1 MILNNGFTGDRMTET
16 EIWPGNPYPLGS
28 TWDGKGVNF
37 ALFSEHAESV
47 ELCLFDES
55 GQNENRRIKLSER
68 TNMIWHAY
76 MPGLEPGQR
85 YGYRVDGPYEPAQ
98 GHRFNANKVLIDP
111 YTKAIDGNLKW
122 DKALYGYKM
131 EKDADLNPDNRDN
144 TAYIPKSV
152 VIDPSFDWEDDQSP
166 GIPFHQTIIYETH
179 VKGMTARH
187 PDLPPE
193 LRGTYPG
200 LAHSSII
207 KHLLSL
213 GINAVE
219 IMPVHQFIHD
229 ERLGNAGLRNY
240 WGYNTIGFFAPHCDY
255 ASDGLVGQQV
265 VEFKEM
271 VKAFHREGIE
281 VILDVVYNHTAEGNQ
296 LGPTL
301 SFRGIDNAS
310 YYRLDPENPR
320 YYTDYTGTGNTLNMR
335 HPNVLQMI
343 MDSLRYWIQEMH
355 VDGFRFDLASALA
368 RELHDVDRLS
378 SFFDVIHQD
387 PVISQAKLIAEPWD
401 VGEGGYQVG
410 NFPVGWAEW
419 NGKYRDT
426 VRDYWRGAD
435 RTLGDL
441 AYRLTGSS
449 DLYQDDGRHPT
460 SSINFV
466 TAHDGFTLQDL
477 VSFNEKHNQAN
488 GEENKDGESFNRSWN
503 MGVEGPT
510 DDPSINELRERQK
523 RNFLT
528 TLFISQGVPMLLHG
542 DEMGRTQQGNNNA
555 YCQDNEVS
563 WIDWNNFN
571 SDLLEYTRRLI
582 HFRIQHPVFHQ
593 RKWFQG
599 KPIHGEKVSDIA
611 WFTPDGEEM
620 DEENWG
626 EGHAKSL
633 GVFLYG
639 RGIRSANPRG
649 EAVTDDSF
657 YLLFNAHNKDV
668 EFILPSE
675 TWGKQWK
682 HVVDTVDGAWDRD
695 RSYKPG
701 DNLTV
706 NKHSMVVLK
715 YEL

>member
-1 MILNNGFTGDRMTET
+1 MTEN
-16 EIWPGNPYPLGS
+16 EIWPGKPYPLGS

-37 ALFSEHAESV
+37 ALFSEHAEAV
-47 ELCLFDES
+47 ELCFFDDS
-55 GQNENRRIKLSER
+55 GVRETRRIKLTER
-68 TNMIWHAY
+68 TNMIWHVY
-76 MPGLEPGQR
+76 VPGIKPGQR
-85 YGYRVDGPYEPAQ
+85 YGYRVSGPWDPAQ
-98 GHRFNANKVLIDP
+98 GHRFNSNKVLIDP
-111 YTKAIDGNLKW
+111 YTKAIDGNLNW
-122 DKALYGYKM
+122 DKSLYGYEMGDK
-131 EKDADLNPDNRDN
+131 EADLKANTADN
-144 TAYIPKSV
+144 TQYIPKSV
-152 VIDPSFDWEDDQSP
+152 VVDSSFDWEDDQSP
-166 GIPFHQTIIYETH
+166 AIPFHQTIIYETH

-200 LAHSSII
+200 MTHPSVI

-213 GINAVE
+213 GINAIE

-229 ERLGNAGLRNY
+229 ERLVKLGLSNY
-240 WGYNTIGFFAPHCDY
+240 WGYNTIGFFTPHCDY
-255 ASDGLVGQQV
+255 ASDGLLGQQLI
-265 VEFKEM
+265 EFKEM

-310 YYRLDPENPR
+310 YYRLNPKDPR

-335 HPNVLQMI
+335 HPNVLQML
-343 MDSLRYWIQEMH
+343 MDSLRYWIEDMH
-355 VDGFRFDLASALA
+355 IDGFRFDLASALA

-466 TAHDGFTLQDL
+466 TAHDGFTLHDL
-477 VSFNEKHNQAN
+477 VSYNEKHNEAN
-488 GEENKDGESFNRSWN
+488 GENNQDGESFNRSWN

-510 DDPSINELRERQK
+510 DDPVILELRERQK

-528 TLFISQGVPMLLHG
+528 TLFLSQGVPMLLHG
-542 DEMGRTQQGNNNA
+542 DELGRTQNGNNNT
-555 YCQDNEVS
+555 YCQDNEIS
-563 WIDWNNFN
+563 WLDWEHVN
-571 SDLLEYTRRLI
+571 SDLLEFTRRLI
-582 HFRIQHPVFHQ
+582 HFRIEHPVFHQ

-599 KPIHGEKVSDIA
+599 KPIHGEKVSDIS

-639 RGIRSANPRG
+639 RGIRSVNPKG
-649 EAVTDDSF
+649 EAITDDSF
-657 YLLFNAHNKDV
+657 YLLFNASDKDV
-668 EFILPSE
+668 EFALPPE
-675 TWGKQWK
+675 TWGKQWRR
-682 HVVDTVDGAWDRD
+682 VVDTVDADWDSD
-695 RSYKPG
+695 AVYNPG
-701 DNLTV
+701 DTLSV
-706 NKHSMVVLK
+706 KKHSMVVLR
-715 YEL
+715 YEI